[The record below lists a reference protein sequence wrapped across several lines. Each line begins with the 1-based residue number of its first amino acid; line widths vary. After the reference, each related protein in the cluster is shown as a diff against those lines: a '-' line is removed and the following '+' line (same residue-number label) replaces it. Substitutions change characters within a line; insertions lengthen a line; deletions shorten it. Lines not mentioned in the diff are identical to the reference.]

1 MRKLKWF
8 TLVELLIVIVIIGI
22 LMTALL
28 PRLQGAQDIARD
40 TARQTALSQLQ
51 AGIAGYYSLYGKWP
65 SVVAKK
71 NNKFT
76 PFTTYADTN
85 TGKELTG
92 CVMALQT
99 VIVDDAN
106 LMTSLPPEPNLDNEV
121 SFNGTTCKWDYIYS
135 ILPKRW
141 NAKAWLLLVAKA
153 ETAGKANYVCWS
165 KIMSGTTTTPN
176 QCAITDITA
185 QNAKPCRSITQSTDP
200 NKGKY
205 EPNGDCTYTD
215 QNELRYILTY

>member
-71 NNKFT
+71 NNSFT
-76 PFTTYADTN
+76 VQTNWN
-85 TGKELTG
+85 TGTELTG
-92 CVMALQT
+92 CTMTLQQ
-99 VIVDDAN
+99 VIVDDSN
-106 LMTSLPPEPNLDNEV
+106 LMTSLPPEPNLDNSV
-121 SFNGTTCKWDYIYS
+121 TFNGVTCTWDYVYAV
-135 ILPKRW
+135 LKKRG
-141 NAKAWLLLVAKA
+141 NANAGLLLVAKA
-153 ETAGKANYVCWS
+153 ETAGKANYVCGDTDVF
-165 KIMSGTTTTPN
+165 SGATGNEKNTCN
-176 QCAITDITA
+176 ITDITNS
-185 QNAKPCRSITQSTDP
+185 NAKPCRSITQTGWDAR
-200 NKGKY
+200 Y
-205 EPNGDCTYTD
+205 IPNGECTYTD
-215 QNELRYILTY
+215 QNQLRYILTY